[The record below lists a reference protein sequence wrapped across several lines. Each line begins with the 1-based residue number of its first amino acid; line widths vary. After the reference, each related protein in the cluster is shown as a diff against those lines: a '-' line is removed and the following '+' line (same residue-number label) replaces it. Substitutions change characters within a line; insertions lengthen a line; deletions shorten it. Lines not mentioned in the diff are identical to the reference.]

1 MTHTPAP
8 TGNSP
13 HNRDHKRRPN
23 RYQQRPK
30 PEFDE
35 RVVEIARVTRV
46 VKGGRRMRFR
56 ALVVI
61 GDKKGKVGVAMAKA
75 GEVPTAIGKAVEA
88 AKKRMVMVKITE
100 DGSIAHELKG
110 THGASSVI
118 LLPAKEGSSL
128 VAGGSAR
135 AVLELAGYRNIVAK
149 SLGSNNKVNVILAT
163 INALG
168 SIQSEKSTT

>member
-1 MTHTPAP
+1 MTTPN
-8 TGNSP
+8 TNSESN
-13 HNRDHKRRPN
+13 NRRRNNHRQP
-23 RYQQRPK
+23 RVK

-61 GDKKGKVGVAMAKA
+61 GDKKGKVGTAMAKA
-75 GEVPTAIGKAVEA
+75 GEVPTAIGKAVES
-88 AKKRMVMVKITE
+88 AKKHMVTVKITDE
-100 DGSIAHELKG
+100 GSIAHEARG
-110 THGASSVI
+110 THGASSVV
-118 LLPAKEGSSL
+118 LLPAKEGSSI

-163 INALG
+163 IAALQ
-168 SIQSEKSTT
+168 SIKSEA

>member
-1 MTHTPAP
+1 MTHTPRRE
-8 TGNSP
+8 NERRN
-13 HNRDHKRRPN
+13 NRHQPRV
-23 RYQQRPK
+23 K

-61 GDKKGKVGVAMAKA
+61 GDKKGRVSAAMAKA
-75 GEVPTAIGKAVEA
+75 GEVPTAIAKAVEA
-88 AKKRMVMVKITE
+88 AKKHMVTVKITE
-100 DGSIAHELKG
+100 DGSIAHELRA
-110 THGASSVI
+110 THGASSVVI
-118 LLPAKEGSSL
+118 LPAKEGSSI

-163 INALG
+163 IAALKKVM
-168 SIQSEKSTT
+168 SES

>member
-1 MTHTPAP
+1 MTHTPP
-8 TGNSP
+8 HSP
-13 HNRDHKRRPN
+13 SRENNRHGGRHQARV
-23 RYQQRPK
+23 K
-30 PEFDE
+30 PEFEE

-61 GDKKGKVGVAMAKA
+61 GDKKGKVSVAMAKA

-88 AKKRMVMVKITE
+88 AKKHMITVQITDE
-100 DGSIAHELKG
+100 GSIRHELRAS
-110 THGASSVI
+110 HGASSVV
-118 LLPAKEGSSL
+118 LLPAKEGSSI

-163 INALG
+163 IAALKT
-168 SIQSEKSTT
+168 IKTEA

>member
-1 MTHTPAP
+1 M
-8 TGNSP
+8 N
-13 HNRDHKRRPN
+13 NPN
-23 RYQQRPK
+23 NQRNGRGHQQPRVK
-30 PEFDE
+30 PEFEE

-61 GDKKGKVGVAMAKA
+61 GDRKGRVSAAMAKA
-75 GEVPTAIGKAVEA
+75 GEVPTAVQKAVEA
-88 AKKRMVMVKITE
+88 AKKKMIPVPMN
-100 DGSIAHELKG
+100 DAGSIPHDVTAS
-110 THGASSVI
+110 HGASKVI
-118 LLPAKEGSSL
+118 LMPAQEGSSI

-163 INALG
+163 NNALQA
-168 SIQSEKSTT
+168 IKQ